1 MKKYIL
7 QFNQSISWIFESQKI
22 AKNNP
27 KTTLYEAISKHI
39 INDKCSLINH
49 GLLFSACYMY
59 FLLPKEKDVDK
70 IKIDSSL
77 FLEISNKNDIPR
89 RLRNSIAHGKIKV
102 LDNGNIVFSDN
113 NQNRSNPFEA
123 KISPINLAKLI
134 EETGK
139 NYAFS

>member
-1 MKKYIL
+1 
-7 QFNQSISWIFESQKI
+7 
-22 AKNNP
+22 
-27 KTTLYEAISKHI
+27 
-39 INDKCSLINH
+39 
-49 GLLFSACYMY
+49 MY

-102 LDNGNIVFSDN
+102 LDNGNIVFSYN
-113 NQNRSNPFEA
+113 NRNRSNPFEA